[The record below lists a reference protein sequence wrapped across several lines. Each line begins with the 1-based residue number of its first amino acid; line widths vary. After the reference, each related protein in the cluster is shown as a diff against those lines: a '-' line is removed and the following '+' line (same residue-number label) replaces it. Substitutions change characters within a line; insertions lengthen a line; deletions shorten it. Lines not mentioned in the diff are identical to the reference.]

1 MNTGILYINLVKI
14 GPCFL
19 VVKRNV
25 RKWMVLFEHAI
36 YRTLHTISCSLH
48 AINPTYL
55 IIGG

>member
-25 RKWMVLFEHAI
+25 RKWMVLFEHGI

-48 AINPTYL
+48 AINPIYL

>member
-1 MNTGILYINLVKI
+1 MNTGILYINLKKI
-14 GPCFL
+14 GHYFL

-25 RKWMVLFEHAI
+25 RKWMVLFEPGI
-36 YRTLHTISCSLH
+36 YRTLHTVSCSSH